1 MRTTYNLSFY
11 CRNSKADK
19 KGLSPIEVSLIING
33 KRVFVNLPRKE
44 YPETFKKMT
53 EAKRSN
59 DLKEYLEEIRIQFNN
74 IQTELIKNGVPVTAE
89 SIREYYR
96 NGGYKPYNVEQLW
109 EEYLAIQKK
118 RVGVTLS
125 KMSYDKYVSARN
137 TFYEYVY
144 KNTELTQINSATIQN
159 ILVNLQSKYQEAT
172 VCSIMTKIKTVLF
185 FAKDNGKLNINPF
198 QGIKYGKGKKDII
211 YLNENEI
218 LALRKKKM
226 DVERLERVKDIAV
239 FQIASGLAYI
249 DVMNLRPE
257 DIHFEEDG
265 TCYIYKKRQK
275 TGTEYTS
282 VVFPEGVEILK
293 KYNGN
298 LPKISN
304 QKGNAYLKE
313 IQTLC
318 KIHTNLTFHLFRR
331 TYATRLIN
339 SGVRLEVVSKCLGHS
354 STAITQQAYSKLLN
368 KTIINEVKAVF

>member
-96 NGGYKPYNVEQLW
+96 NGGYKPYSVEQLW

-137 TFYEYVY
+137 TFYEYVD
-144 KNTELTQINSATIQN
+144 KNKELTQINSATIQN

-198 QGIKYGKGKKDII
+198 QGIKYGKGKKDIV

-368 KTIINEVKAVF
+368 KTIIKEVKAVF